1 MTRFVERYG
10 PWALVT
16 GASSGIGDAFAH
28 RLAAIGRTLGAGRRE
43 RHWELSAPG
52 GASSIGK
59 EATGIGHKRGSGG
72 AAPGE
77 WDALQTALK
86 RVTEAAFRA

>member
-1 MTRFVERYG
+1 
-10 PWALVT
+10 LVT
-16 GASSGIGDAFAH
+16 GASSGLGEAFAR
-28 RLAAIGRTLGAGRRE
+28 RLAAIGRTLGAGRRQ
-43 RHWELSAPG
+43 RHWELTAPG
-52 GASSIGK
+52 GASSIRQ